1 MKKLLLITLAVAG
14 LVFSSAPRSEA
25 GVAVGIGIGLPVV
38 YPYPPYPYPYAYPY
52 PYYGFYGGP
61 SFYVGPGFYW
71 YHGHR
76 VFIARHAHHFV
87 R

>member
-1 MKKLLLITLAVAG
+1 MKRLLFIALVVAG
-14 LVFSSAPRSEA
+14 LTFASAPRSEA
-25 GVAVGIGIGLPVV
+25 GVSFGIGIGLPVV
-38 YPYPPYPYPYAYPY
+38 YPFAPYPY
-52 PYYGFYGGP
+52 PYYGYYGGP

-76 VFIARHAHHFV
+76 VYIARRHHHYYY